1 MSVNSPISFSEA
13 PGIASDDHMVLIGD
27 RVRVNAAPW
36 ILAIGVLMVYLIFP
50 TKTYYWDGVNFALSV
65 ENSSGLSRSLI
76 HPHHLLYN
84 VFGYVIYHLC
94 NAAGL
99 NVRALQ
105 VLLVTNGVLSALCA
119 GLFFRFLLQTF
130 RSVYLS
136 SVLTLLFA
144 FSATWWKYSTDA
156 DSYVPS
162 ILLFVICLN
171 LMVDGQK
178 PRPFCVALVHAAS
191 MFMHQ
196 LAVFFYPVIVLGILL
211 QSRELGFR
219 QRAQLVLKYSVT
231 ACSITLAANY
241 YCFHLQTGAFNL
253 GAFAGWLT
261 TYLHGPNSYSF
272 SFDLWSNAVFT
283 ARGHTRLLF
292 GGRLNWLRGLV
303 TLPIVALI
311 VILTGAI
318 LVLLVQFVKDV
329 RSVASAR
336 IAPEISNL
344 SLIRPRA
351 LCCLWVGVYLTFLF
365 FWYPY
370 FTPYRLFY
378 LPALIVLFGI
388 VLARYRKV
396 RPPGREW
403 YAALFATAL
412 ALSNF
417 LFFIYP
423 LSHVEKNPPL
433 ALALALNSKWAPGT
447 SIYYASSSA
456 DNELFR
462 YFNPST
468 RWQKLSQVEDQV
480 SESALKEIY
489 RRNSAAW
496 LETSAIEFLKSS
508 TAGQSWLAVH
518 TREGCKYE
526 LVNGS
531 YNINYVQIF
540 PSFEYD
546 EGQARFC
553 N

>member
-1 MSVNSPISFSEA
+1 MSVNPHISLSKA
-13 PGIASDDHMVLIGD
+13 PGISSDNHIVFIGD

-36 ILAIGVLMVYLIFP
+36 ILAIGILMVYLVFP
-50 TKTYYWDGVNFALSV
+50 TKTYYWDGVNFALSI
-65 ENSSGLSRSLI
+65 ENSSGFSKSLI

-84 VFGYVIYHLC
+84 VFGYAIYHIC
-94 NAAGL
+94 NAAGV

-105 VLLVTNGVLSALCA
+105 VLQVTNGVLSALCA

-178 PRPFCVALVHAAS
+178 PRPFCVALVHACS

-196 LAVFFYPVIVLGILL
+196 LGVFFYPVIVLGILF
-211 QSRELGFR
+211 QSRDLSFR
-219 QRAQLVLKYSVT
+219 QRALLVLKFSVT

-241 YCFHLQTGAFNL
+241 YCFHLQTGAFSVS
-253 GAFAGWLT
+253 AFAGWLT
-261 TYLHGPNSYSF
+261 TYVRSPNTYSF
-272 SFDLWSNAVFT
+272 SFDLWSNVVFT
-283 ARGHTRLLF
+283 VRGHARLFF
-292 GGRLNWLRGLV
+292 GGRLNWLRELV
-303 TLPIVALI
+303 SPPIVALL
-311 VILTGAI
+311 VILAGAI
-318 LVLLVQFVKDV
+318 LVLVVQFVKDLK
-329 RSVASAR
+329 SAALTR
-336 IAPEISNL
+336 NSAGKSDL
-344 SLIRPRA
+344 SLIQPGA

-378 LPALIVLFGI
+378 LPSLIVLFGI
-388 VLARYRKV
+388 ILARYRKV
-396 RPPGREW
+396 RPLGREW
-403 YAALFATAL
+403 YAALFAMAL

-433 ALALALNSKWAPGT
+433 ALAMALNSKWAPGT

-468 RWQKLSQVEDQV
+468 RWQKLSQFEDQV
-480 SESALKEIY
+480 SESALREIY
-489 RRNSAAW
+489 QRNSSAW
-496 LETSAIEFLKSS
+496 LETSAIEFLKAS
-508 TAGQSWLAVH
+508 TVGQSWLAVH
-518 TREGCKYE
+518 TREGCQYE

-531 YNINYVQIF
+531 YNIKYVQIF
-540 PSFEYD
+540 PSCEND
-546 EGQARFC
+546 EGQSGFC

>member
-1 MSVNSPISFSEA
+1 MSINSPISFSEA
-13 PGIASDDHMVLIGD
+13 PGIASDDHIVLIGD
-27 RVRVNAAPW
+27 RAGVSAAPW
-36 ILAIGVLMVYLIFP
+36 ITAIGILIVYLAFP
-50 TKTYYWDGVNFALSV
+50 TRTYYWDGVNFALSI
-65 ENSSGLSRSLI
+65 ENSSGLSSSLI

-84 VFGYVIYHLC
+84 VFGYAIYHLC
-94 NAAGL
+94 DSAGL
-99 NVRALQ
+99 HVRALQ
-105 VLLVTNGVLSALCA
+105 VLQVTNGVLSALAA

-130 RSVYLS
+130 RSVYIS

-156 DSYVPS
+156 DAYVPC
-162 ILLFVICLN
+162 ILLFLVCLN
-171 LMVDGQK
+171 LTMEGHK

-196 LAVFFYPVIVLGILL
+196 LAVFFYPVIVLGILF
-211 QSRELGFR
+211 QSRELSFR
-219 QRAQLVLKYSVT
+219 QRALIVLKYSVT

-241 YCFHLQTGAFNL
+241 YCFHLQTGAFSV

-261 TYLHGPNSYSF
+261 TYVQSPNIYSF
-272 SFDLWSNAVFT
+272 SFDLWSNVVFT
-283 ARGHTRLLF
+283 LRGHARLFF

-303 TLPIVALI
+303 SPQIVALL
-311 VILTGAI
+311 VVLTGAI
-318 LVLLVQFVKDV
+318 LVLIVQFVKDLK
-329 RSVASAR
+329 SAALTR
-336 IAPEISNL
+336 IAAGKSDL
-344 SLIRPRA
+344 SLIRPGA
-351 LCCLWVGVYLTFLF
+351 LCCLWIGVYLTFLF

-412 ALSNF
+412 SLSNF

-489 RRNSAAW
+489 GRNSAAW
-496 LETSAIEFLKSS
+496 LETSAIEFLKAS

-518 TREGCKYE
+518 TREGCQYE

-531 YNINYVQIF
+531 YNIKYVQIF
-540 PSFEYD
+540 PRFEID
-546 EGQARFC
+546 AGQTRVC